1 MRWHLRHRDPVATV
15 PDWDGPHDT
24 MRVLLEHPDPGI
36 RSIVERDL
44 TAQGYEVL
52 TCAGPGA
59 IGEPGTPC
67 PVLRQETCPA
77 VAGADVVVSGLPLHD
92 ARARLIVHRISRDD
106 PDRPLIVEAPNQ
118 LIERY
123 GHEAI
128 EHHLFP
134 LRMAPLSRMLHDV
147 ASGRATGR
155 GDAPDD

>member
-1 MRWHLRHRDPVATV
+1 MRWHLRHRDPTTPV
-15 PDWDGPHDT
+15 PEWDGPPDGT
-24 MRVLLEHPDPGI
+24 RVLLEHPDPGV
-36 RSIVERDL
+36 RGIVEDDL

-59 IGEPGTPC
+59 AGESGTPC

-77 VAGADVVVSGLPLHD
+77 VAGADVVVTGLPLQD

-118 LIERY
+118 LVERY
-123 GHEAI
+123 GHGAI

-134 LRMAPLSRMLHDV
+134 LRMAPLSRMLDAV
-147 ASGRATGR
+147 ARTAAAAEPSEREV
-155 GDAPDD
+155 